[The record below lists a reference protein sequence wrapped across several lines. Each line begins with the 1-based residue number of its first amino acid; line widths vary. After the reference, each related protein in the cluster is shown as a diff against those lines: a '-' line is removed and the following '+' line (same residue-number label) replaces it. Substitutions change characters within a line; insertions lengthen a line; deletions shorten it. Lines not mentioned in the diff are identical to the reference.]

1 MEMKKEGVK
10 KCPKDCR
17 AQKRRRWRVGGKEER
32 EGQTKDGG
40 GRRRRKR
47 EKTVGGRHLTC
58 RLCVTA

>member
-32 EGQTKDGG
+32 EGQRKDGG
-40 GRRRRKR
+40 GEAKKRKR
-47 EKTVGGRHLTC
+47 KDGGREASD
-58 RLCVTA
+58 V